1 MWIKSDLEGKL
12 KDGILNLSMCRL
24 TDIPIEEIAL
34 FPKVSNL
41 DLSRNEIIKFPQ
53 NFVQCLQDLTK
64 LDLNS
69 NFLRELPNNFGALS
83 NLEYLNLNN
92 NKLTDLPLSFSNLKN
107 LTYLDLNDNPLRVDL
122 SIEAG
127 NCSDIEGCHF
137 AAKKV
142 VAHLDKLKRIKDYEY
157 ILQDIRQ
164 RGNEMAK
171 QVQEDKKKSDKK
183 SVWKEKQRTDS
194 GDSRGRQPKQQHH
207 LEQQRKPKVPSP
219 LQSDYLNGKPSRRE
233 GDKKV
238 SGSRGNGNSTT
249 GNTRWS
255 WLGLINIFLF
265 CSVLIS
271 ASVCLVL
278 YTEGDLSQEGLKA
291 SWPRFINNFKLLQ
304 NMVAETVNYESIRS
318 TSMTVWT
325 YVGPFL
331 LKIQETLI
339 LALGALG
346 NLISTSVQALEP
358 FTGDLSPYY
367 NELVKTVSRV
377 REFELAKFVAF
388 ICDGVRWF
396 YSFIVAQFCVI
407 NAEFWGNEA
416 VVALWKDLNPV
427 REFLWVNTATL
438 RSFYWEFQYEAGRT
452 WLPYGRK
459 LAHDFYLYSR
469 ELLESLLVN

>member
-1 MWIKSDLEGKL
+1 
-12 KDGILNLSMCRL
+12 MCCLRY
-24 TDIPIEEIAL
+24 IPIEEIAL
-34 FPKVSNL
+34 FPKVTNL

-107 LTYLDLNDNPLRVDL
+107 LTYLNLSDNPLRVDL

-127 NCSDIEGCHF
+127 D
-137 AAKKV
+137 
-142 VAHLDKLKRIKDYEY
+142 
-157 ILQDIRQ
+157 
-164 RGNEMAK
+164 EMAK

-194 GDSRGRQPKQQHH
+194 GESRGRQAKQHH
-207 LEQQRKPKVPSP
+207 LEQRKQKVPSP
-219 LQSDYLNGKPSRRE
+219 LQSDYLNGSM
-233 GDKKV
+233 
-238 SGSRGNGNSTT
+238 
-249 GNTRWS
+249 RWS

-271 ASVCLVL
+271 ASVCLIL

-304 NMVAETVNYESIRS
+304 NKVAETVKYETIRS

-325 YVGPFL
+325 YVAPFL

-339 LALGALG
+339 MALGALG

-358 FTGDLSPYY
+358 LTGDLSPYY
-367 NELVKTVSRV
+367 NEVVKTVSRV
-377 REFELAKFVAF
+377 REFELTKFVAF

-407 NAEFWGNEA
+407 KAEFWGNEA

-438 RSFYWEFQYEAGRT
+438 RSFYWEFQYEVGRT

-459 LAHDFYLYSR
+459 LAQDFYLYSR